1 MTAMSPASARA
12 RDRAVAL
19 LRAPEA
25 SLEQLESVITQCS
38 AERLAIEA
46 QLVSV
51 ERELA
56 LGGAGVAE
64 LRARRRALKADH
76 VDLRELSRRLR
87 ARCHALRTV
96 SERTSPT

>member
-1 MTAMSPASARA
+1 MSPKSARA
-12 RDRAVAL
+12 RDSAVAL
-19 LRAPEA
+19 LRTPEA

-64 LRARRRALKADH
+64 LRARRRVLKADH

-87 ARCHALRTV
+87 ARCHALRSS
-96 SERTSPT
+96 SERSSTT